1 MRLKIPVNVGATV
14 LGFLAAMTK
23 INPYFRSPA
32 PLKGCRKICHTVIST
47 TLRGLPGQLCSGCE
61 THTAPPPSALPAG
74 LKGLIN
80 TPVPLP
86 PVFLSFSRAFMPA
99 VLRLHLLGS
108 PVTSLTAN
116 PGLLSHH
123 LPWCQPQP
131 LPQLVHPW
139 LNHFCCSWPAAPL
152 PCCCYSSTPLLLLL
166 TGLSSNATD
175 PLQPVTLFDLG
186 LGLQEADT
194 RW

>member
-14 LGFLAAMTK
+14 LGFPAAMTK

-32 PLKGCRKICHTVIST
+32 PLRGCRKICHTVIST

-61 THTAPPPSALPAG
+61 AHTAPLGFIRWVKGSNKHTCPTSTSFPLILSGFHACCPQTPS
-74 LKGLIN
+74 
-80 TPVPLP
+80 
-86 PVFLSFSRAFMPA
+86 SR
-99 VLRLHLLGS
+99 
-108 PVTSLTAN
+108 VTSDFSGSKPRTSQLSPSLVSATTFA
-116 PGLLSHH
+116 PASTPLAKPLLLFLALCAS
-123 LPWCQPQP
+123 
-131 LPQLVHPW
+131 
-139 LNHFCCSWPAAPL
+139 
-152 PCCCYSSTPLLLLL
+152 PLLLLL
-166 TGLSSNATD
+166 LPPAAPSPRPQLQCHGSS